1 LTSSVGP
8 STVIM
13 VKALSKSHSMA
24 GDCYNFV
31 LEVELAFEVVIVFDV
46 AAVARVVGYV

>member
-1 LTSSVGP
+1 
-8 STVIM
+8 M

-31 LEVELAFEVVIVFDV
+31 LEVELAFEVVIVFVDAV
-46 AAVARVVGYV
+46 VARVVGFV